1 VSPVDA
7 GPKEINAMKRVP
19 PSVRLK
25 EEIDGLLQGA
35 AAPASPEEPP
45 MVGFVGRLARYMLQV
60 AIEAEATAF
69 LGRGHYRRGERQRVG
84 WRNGYEPKHVQS
96 EAGLLEL
103 AMPQLRGTEEAF
115 RPVAA
120 ERLQTRT
127 ADLESLVRGMY
138 VRGLST
144 QDVSALYA
152 DTFGGSRLSK
162 STVSRVTQQ
171 LNQDFE
177 TWRHRDLSDL
187 PVVYVFLDGQYH
199 AARQGTDEKEG
210 VLSAYALLED
220 GRPVLLHL
228 DLGPRESYDAWLS
241 FLQDLVGR
249 GLRPPLLV
257 VMDGAAGLVKAVKRV
272 WPHAYRQ
279 RCQVH
284 KMRNI
289 LAKLP
294 RLMQAKMK
302 GLVQQVF
309 LAPSYA
315 AALKRGRDL
324 IAKFKDRYPAAM
336 ECLER
341 DLEECVTYLRFPEA
355 HHRRIR
361 TTNRLE
367 RLNGE
372 GRRRTKVIPRFPTER
387 SCLTLLYASLMAAS
401 KLWRGLPMTAAMLR
415 QLAQL
420 KTEAAP
426 APKEAVA

>member
-1 VSPVDA
+1 VKA
-7 GPKEINAMKRVP
+7 
-19 PSVRLK
+19 
-25 EEIDGLLQGA
+25 EIDSLLQSG
-35 AAPASPEEPP
+35 APALGSPEPP

-69 LGRGHYRRGERQRVG
+69 LGREHYRRGARRRTG
-84 WRNGYEPKHVQS
+84 WRNGYEPKQVQT

-103 AMPQLRGTEEAF
+103 AMPQLRGTEEPF
-115 RPVAA
+115 QPQVAA
-120 ERLQTRT
+120 RLQTRT

-144 QDVSALYA
+144 QDVSALFA

-171 LNQDFE
+171 LNQDFD
-177 TWRHRDLSDL
+177 TWRRRELSEL
-187 PVVYVFLDGQYH
+187 PIVYLFLDGQYH

-228 DLGPRESYDAWLS
+228 DLGPRESYDAWLG
-241 FLQDLVGR
+241 FLQDLVAR
-249 GLRPPLLV
+249 GLRDPLLV
-257 VMDGAAGLVKAVKRV
+257 VLDGAPGLVKAVKRV
-272 WPHAYRQ
+272 WPRAYRQ
-279 RCQVH
+279 RCLAH

-302 GLVQQVF
+302 DLVTQVF
-309 LAPSYA
+309 QAPSYT

-324 IAKFKDRYPAAM
+324 IAKFTDRYPAAM

-341 DLEECVTYLRFPEA
+341 DLEECLIYLRFPEA

-372 GRRRTKVIPRFPTER
+372 TRRRTKVIPRFPTER
-387 SCLTLLYASLMAAS
+387 SCLTLLYATLMTAS
-401 KLWRGLPMTAAMLR
+401 KRWRGMPMTAAMLR

-420 KTEAAP
+420 RAETTPMTKE
-426 APKEAVA
+426 EAVA

>member
-1 VSPVDA
+1 
-7 GPKEINAMKRVP
+7 MKRVP

-25 EEIDGLLQGA
+25 EEIDGLLQGTE
-35 AAPASPEEPP
+35 PTASPEEPP

-60 AIEAEATAF
+60 AIEAEASAF
-69 LGRGHYRRGERQRVG
+69 LGRGHYRRGERLRVG

-103 AMPQLRGTEEAF
+103 AMPQLRGTEQAF
-115 RPVAA
+115 RPMVAD
-120 ERLQTRT
+120 RLRTRT

-144 QDVSALYA
+144 QDVTALYRH
-152 DTFGGSRLSK
+152 TFGGSRLSK

-177 TWRHRDLSDL
+177 TWRRRDLSDL
-187 PVVYVFLDGQYH
+187 PIVYVFLDGQYH

-210 VLSAYALLED
+210 VLSAYALLDD

-241 FLQDLVGR
+241 FLQDLVAR
-249 GLRPPLLV
+249 GLRAPLLV
-257 VMDGAAGLVKAVKRV
+257 VMDGAPGLVKAVKRV

-309 LAPSYA
+309 LAPTYTA
-315 AALKRGRDL
+315 AVKRGRDL

-336 ECLER
+336 ECMER

-387 SCLTLLYASLMAAS
+387 SCLTLLYASLVAAS
-401 KLWRGLPMTAAMLR
+401 KLWRGIPMTAAMLR

-420 KTEAAP
+420 RADTAP
-426 APKEAVA
+426 ASKEEAVA

>member
-1 VSPVDA
+1 VLD
-7 GPKEINAMKRVP
+7 
-19 PSVRLK
+19 
-25 EEIDGLLQGA
+25 
-35 AAPASPEEPP
+35 
-45 MVGFVGRLARYMLQV
+45 LAV
-60 AIEAEATAF
+60 
-69 LGRGHYRRGERQRVG
+69 
-84 WRNGYEPKHVQS
+84 
-96 EAGLLEL
+96 
-103 AMPQLRGTEEAF
+103 PQLRNTEEAF
-115 RPVAA
+115 RPVGTD
-120 ERLQTRT
+120 RLQTRT

-144 QDVSALYA
+144 QDVSALYT

-171 LNQDFE
+171 LNQEFE
-177 TWRHRDLSDL
+177 TWRRRDLSEL
-187 PVVYVFLDGQYH
+187 SVVYLFLDGPYH

-220 GRPVLLHL
+220 GPPVLLHL

-241 FLQDLVGR
+241 FLQDLVAR
-249 GLRPPLLV
+249 GLREPLLI
-257 VMDGAAGLVKAVKRV
+257 VMDGAPGLVKAVKRV
-272 WPHAYRQ
+272 WPRAYRQ
-279 RCQVH
+279 KCQVH

-309 LAPSYA
+309 LAPTFVTA
-315 AALKRGRDL
+315 MKRGRDL

-341 DLEECVTYLRFPEA
+341 DLEACVTYLRFPEA

-387 SCLTLLYASLMAAS
+387 SCLTLLYASLVAAS
-401 KLWRGLPMTAAMLR
+401 KLWRGIPMTAAMLR

-420 KTEAAP
+420 RAAT
-426 APKEAVA
+426 AAAVKQEAVA

>member
-1 VSPVDA
+1 
-7 GPKEINAMKRVP
+7 MKRVP

-25 EEIDGLLQGA
+25 EEIDSMLQRGEPTSA
-35 AAPASPEEPP
+35 VEPP

-69 LGRGHYRRGERQRVG
+69 LGREHYRRGARERVG
-84 WRNGYEPKHVQS
+84 WRNGYEPKQVQS

-103 AMPQLRGTEEAF
+103 AMPQLRGTPEPF
-115 RPVAA
+115 QLKLT

-127 ADLESLVRGMY
+127 TELESLVRGMY

-144 QDVSALYA
+144 QDVSALFA

-171 LNQDFE
+171 LNQEFE
-177 TWRHRDLSDL
+177 TWRRRDLSDL
-187 PVVYVFLDGQYH
+187 PVVYLFLDGQYH
-199 AARQGTDEKEG
+199 AARQGSDEKEG

-228 DLGPRESYDAWLS
+228 DLGPRESYDAWLT
-241 FLQDLVGR
+241 FLQDQVAR
-249 GLRPPLLV
+249 GLREPLLV
-257 VMDGAAGLVKAVKRV
+257 VMDGAPGLVKAVKRV
-272 WPHAYRQ
+272 WPRAYRQ

-294 RLMQAKMK
+294 RLMQTKMK

-309 LAPSYA
+309 LAPTYA
-315 AALKRGRDL
+315 VAVKRGRDL
-324 IAKFKDRYPAAM
+324 IAKFNDRYPAAM
-336 ECLER
+336 ECLAR
-341 DLEECVTYLRFPEA
+341 DLEECVTCLQFPEA
-355 HHRRIR
+355 HRRRIR

-387 SCLTLLYASLMAAS
+387 SCLTLLFATLMAAS
-401 KLWRGLPMTAAMLR
+401 KHWRGVPITPAMMRQVERLR
-415 QLAQL
+415 
-420 KTEAAP
+420 EAA
-426 APKEAVA
+426 ADASAGKQAVA

>member
-1 VSPVDA
+1 
-7 GPKEINAMKRVP
+7 MKRVP

-25 EEIDGLLQGA
+25 EEINGLLQGTA
-35 AAPASPEEPP
+35 VPSSEESP
-45 MVGFVGRLARYMLQV
+45 MGGFVGRLARYMLQV

-69 LGRGHYRRGERQRVG
+69 LGREHYRRGVRERVG
-84 WRNGYEPKHVQS
+84 WRNGYEPKQVQS
-96 EAGLLEL
+96 EAGPLEL
-103 AMPQLRGTEEAF
+103 AVPQLRGTEEPF
-115 RPVAA
+115 RPPLT
-120 ERLQTRT
+120 EQLQTRT
-127 ADLESLVRGMY
+127 ADLEGLVRGMY

-144 QDVSALYA
+144 QDVSALYTDA
-152 DTFGGSRLSK
+152 FGGGRLSK

-171 LNQDFE
+171 LNQDFD
-177 TWRHRDLSDL
+177 TWRRRDLSGL
-187 PVVYVFLDGQYH
+187 RVVHLFLDGQYH

-241 FLQDLVGR
+241 FLQDLTAR
-249 GLRPPLLV
+249 GLKDPLLV
-257 VMDGAAGLVKAVKRV
+257 IFDGAAGLHKAVKRM
-272 WPHAYRQ
+272 WPRAFRQ

-294 RLMQAKMK
+294 RAMQGQMK
-302 GLVQQVF
+302 RLVHQVF
-309 LAPSYA
+309 RASSHA
-315 AALKRGRDL
+315 QALKRGRAL
-324 IAKFKDRYPAAM
+324 IAQFRERYPAAM

-341 DLEECVTYLRFPEA
+341 DLEECVNYLRFPTI
-355 HHRRIR
+355 HHHRIR

-387 SCLTLLYASLMAAS
+387 SCLSLLFASLVTAS
-401 KLWRGLPMTAAMLR
+401 KRWRGVKITPAAIK
-415 QLAQL
+415 QLQL
-420 KTEAAP
+420 FRAATTTTSSQT
-426 APKEAVA
+426 AVA

>member
-1 VSPVDA
+1 
-7 GPKEINAMKRVP
+7 
-19 PSVRLK
+19 
-25 EEIDGLLQGA
+25 
-35 AAPASPEEPP
+35 
-45 MVGFVGRLARYMLQV
+45 
-60 AIEAEATAF
+60 
-69 LGRGHYRRGERQRVG
+69 
-84 WRNGYEPKHVQS
+84 
-96 EAGLLEL
+96 
-103 AMPQLRGTEEAF
+103 MPQLRGTEERF
-115 RPVAA
+115 QPRVP

-177 TWRHRDLSDL
+177 AWRRRDLSDL

-241 FLQDLVGR
+241 FLQDLLGR
-249 GLRPPLLV
+249 GLRAPLLV
-257 VMDGAAGLVKAVKRV
+257 VMDGAAGLMKAVKRV
-272 WPHAYRQ
+272 WPYAYRQ

-294 RLMQAKMK
+294 RLMQTKMK

-309 LAPSYA
+309 LAPTYA
-315 AALKRGRDL
+315 VALKRGRDL

-341 DLEECVTYLRFPEA
+341 DLEECITYLRFPEA

-401 KLWRGLPMTAAMLR
+401 KLWRGVPTTAAILR

-420 KTEAAP
+420 RAEAMP

>member
-1 VSPVDA
+1 
-7 GPKEINAMKRVP
+7 MKRVP

-25 EEIDGLLQGA
+25 EEINGLLQGA
-35 AAPASPEEPP
+35 EPIASPAEPP

-69 LGRGHYRRGERQRVG
+69 LGREHYRRGTRQRLG
-84 WRNGYEPKHVQS
+84 WRNGYEAKHLQS

-103 AMPQLRGTEEAF
+103 AMPQLRGTEEPF
-115 RPVAA
+115 QPQVP

-171 LNQDFE
+171 LNHDFE
-177 TWRHRDLSDL
+177 TWRRRDLSDL
-187 PVVYVFLDGQYH
+187 PVAYVFLDGQYH

-210 VLSAYALLED
+210 VLSAYALLDD

-241 FLQDLVGR
+241 FLKDLVGR
-249 GLRPPLLV
+249 GLRAPLLV

-289 LAKLP
+289 LCKLP

-315 AALKRGRDL
+315 VAIKRGRDL

-336 ECLER
+336 ECLEK
-341 DLEECVTYLRFPEA
+341 DLEECVTCLRFPEA

-401 KLWRGLPMTAAMLR
+401 KLWRGIPMTPAMIR

-420 KTEAAP
+420 RAEATP

>member
-1 VSPVDA
+1 
-7 GPKEINAMKRVP
+7 MKRVL

-25 EEIDGLLQGA
+25 EEIEGLLHGQE
-35 AAPASPEEPP
+35 APAPAEAP

-69 LGRGHYRRGERQRVG
+69 LGRGHYRRGDRQRVG
-84 WRNGYEPKHVQS
+84 WRNGYEPKQVQS
-96 EAGLLEL
+96 EAGVLEL
-103 AMPQLRGTEEAF
+103 AVPQLRNTDQPF
-115 RPVAA
+115 RPAVTD
-120 ERLQTRT
+120 RLHTRT

-144 QDVSALYA
+144 QDVSALYT

-177 TWRHRDLSDL
+177 TWRRRDLSDL
-187 PVVYVFLDGQYH
+187 SVVYLFLDGQYH

-220 GRPVLLHL
+220 GQPVLLHL

-241 FLQDLVGR
+241 FLQDLVAR
-249 GLRPPLLV
+249 GLRVPLLV
-257 VMDGAAGLVKAVKRV
+257 VTDGAPGLVKAVKRV
-272 WPHAYRQ
+272 WPRAYRQ
-279 RCQVH
+279 KCQVH
-284 KMRNI
+284 KMRNV

-309 LAPSYA
+309 LAPTFASA
-315 AALKRGRDL
+315 MKRGRDL

-341 DLEECVTYLRFPEA
+341 DLEECVTYLRFPEE

-387 SCLTLLYASLMAAS
+387 SCLTLLYASLVAAS
-401 KLWRGLPMTAAMLR
+401 KLWRGIPMTAAMLR
-415 QLAQL
+415 QLAHL
-420 KTEAAP
+420 RTATAP
-426 APKEAVA
+426 AVNEEAVA